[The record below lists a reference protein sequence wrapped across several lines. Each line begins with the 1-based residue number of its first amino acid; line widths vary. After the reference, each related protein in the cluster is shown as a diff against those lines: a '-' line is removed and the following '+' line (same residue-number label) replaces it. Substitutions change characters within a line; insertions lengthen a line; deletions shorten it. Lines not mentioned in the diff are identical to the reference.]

1 MAFAVFL
8 IVLGLLLT
16 SVGVTASAAGW
27 LARRHNGR
35 AAQPAPPPRAKP
47 WADLM
52 SIFHADAQDGRIE
65 AVLTRWLL
73 AGHLSA
79 DEYRDEM
86 AVLAERDELRH
97 PLVVPPD
104 RDS

>member
-8 IVLGLLLT
+8 IILGLLLAT
-16 SVGVTASAAGW
+16 VGVAVSTAGW
-27 LARRHNGR
+27 LARRRNRR
-35 AAQPAPPPRAKP
+35 AAGSVPPPRAKP

-52 SIFHADAQDGRIE
+52 AIFHADAQDGRVE

-79 DEYRDEM
+79 DEYREEM

-104 RDS
+104 RDG